1 VATNSL
7 WLNAGQTSM
16 PYKGMK
22 SGRQVQMDNIDYNVI
37 SRQIEGVDKIT
48 ARFHCWGE
56 FTIRYKSK
64 YSSFE
69 VMGCHPD
76 HKYLENQKPIKG
88 RFINEIDIKQRRKV
102 AAIGTKVVEGLFGS
116 EDPVGKQIDV
126 NGIMYTVVGV
136 FEDGGDEGEVR

>member
-1 VATNSL
+1 
-7 WLNAGQTSM
+7 
-16 PYKGMK
+16 
-22 SGRQVQMDNIDYNVI
+22 
-37 SRQIEGVDKIT
+37 
-48 ARFHCWGE
+48 E

-136 FEDGGDEGEVR
+136 FEDGGDEGEVRRIFIPISVAQLTYDATNRVHQIMFTIGDASVEESNEI